1 MTFINTDG
9 MAFIGPGSEWFWTA
23 LSGIVLAVT
32 FLAIYRQLRLQRSAN
47 AKEQLASAN
56 RDWGSERML
65 RNRLEI
71 LLALRDG
78 TDQADLPLAAAV
90 AVADYWNDIGDLT
103 REGHLERRVVDEANC
118 RLWWAT
124 IAPFVRKARVEWGDP
139 GIAENWEWLVR
150 ALTEAHLRTG
160 REAVDYT
167 AMLAEKLDGRISATQ
182 GAIAVEQSLRTVI
195 IATPET
201 VPAAPP
207 VTAAAAEG
215 EHGTQP
221 TRTDRGGATGGRSAP
236 HRA

>member
-1 MTFINTDG
+1 MPRSNWPPP
-9 MAFIGPGSEWFWTA
+9 IG
-23 LSGIVLAVT
+23 SGG
-32 FLAIYRQLRLQRSAN
+32 RSAV
-47 AKEQLASAN
+47 
-56 RDWGSERML
+56 RY
-65 RNRLEI
+65 RLEI

-124 IAPFVRKARVEWGDP
+124 IAPFVRKTRVEWGDP

-160 REAVDYT
+160 REAVNYT

-182 GAIAVEQSLRTVI
+182 ARLRSSSRCG
-195 IATPET
+195 PSSSRR
-201 VPAAPP
+201 PRPCRQRHRRP
-207 VTAAAAEG
+207 LRRLG
-215 EHGTQP
+215 GT
-221 TRTDRGGATGGRSAP
+221 RNATG
-236 HRA
+236 